1 MPTFHVDP
9 SWYEHTWLTER
20 PPSRVVLFARAA
32 RAGRLSRRAQAAAR
46 HLARGLTAFAAM
58 F

>member
-9 SWYEHTWLTER
+9 SWYEHTWLIER
-20 PPSRVVLFARAA
+20 PPSRVA
-32 RAGRLSRRAQAAAR
+32 RLSRRAQAAAR